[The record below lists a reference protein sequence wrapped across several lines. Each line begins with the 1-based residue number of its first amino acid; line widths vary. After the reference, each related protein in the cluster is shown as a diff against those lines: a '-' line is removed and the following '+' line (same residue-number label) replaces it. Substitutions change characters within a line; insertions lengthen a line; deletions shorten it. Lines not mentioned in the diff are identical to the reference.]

1 MGETAA
7 ELPDGSSGV
16 ADDDGFAH
24 GVGLKIFDID
34 VDFGFWILLLLQ
46 R

>member
-7 ELPDGSSGV
+7 ELPEGSSGV

-24 GVGLKIFDID
+24 GVGQKIFDVEMLI
-34 VDFGFWILLLLQ
+34 WI
-46 R
+46 